1 MMAKKVK
8 IDDLADAIIKELEEY
23 ADVVDEDMRKAVT
36 KAGQTVRKDISASAP
51 HRHGDYA
58 RSWSTKKTRQTLR
71 SLEVTVYSRNRYQ
84 LAHLL
89 EHGHAKRGGGR
100 TRAIPHIAPAEENGI
115 RQLEEDIIR
124 SIRNG

>member
-1 MMAKKVK
+1 MARKVK
-8 IDDLADAIIKELEEY
+8 IDDLADAVMKELEEY
-23 ADVVDEDMRKAVT
+23 ADVIDTDMRKAVT

-51 HRHGDYA
+51 KRHGDYA
-58 RSWSTKKTRQTLR
+58 KSWSTKKTRQTAR

-100 TRAIPHIAPAEENGI
+100 TRAQVHIAPAEEKGI
-115 RQLEEDIIR
+115 RQLEEDIKR
-124 SIRNG
+124 SIRHG